1 MRVSCTADRHLETD
15 MDELATV
22 AILGLGLGFIAFVL
36 PIILYFR
43 VSELKRRVATLERAL
58 APGLDLRAAA
68 QTVSGLAD
76 ESEDGFLSAAPE
88 DKTPADSVGGS
99 LASAAAET
107 ADLPQP
113 DADAPVSGPFA
124 HLPRRDSSPQA
135 KPVEPSTKP
144 AIDREREIGGKW
156 TVWAGGIALAI
167 GGVFLVKYAI
177 DNNLFGPEVRI
188 LLGAVLGLGL
198 MAAGEFTRR
207 RPDVFAVPGFETAN
221 IPATL
226 TAAGSLTL
234 FADLYAAHALY
245 GLIGPALAFVALG
258 AVAVLTMLAAL
269 LHGPALAGLGVAA
282 SYAVPL
288 LVTSRE
294 PALVPAMTYILF
306 VSAAAIGIGR
316 ARFWLWLAGLAVAGL
331 CAYGFLFGFA
341 AGQGDRLA
349 LVLYLL
355 AATLLVLAGFVFRLH
370 RNAPAVPVA
379 VDWVATAALSAVL
392 LPLVLTLQFP
402 SGLGFSLLEAG
413 LLLVPFVL
421 ASHAPALRYAVFG
434 PLVVLLLLAF
444 GFGEGLMLDDLTRL
458 TLTGDAA
465 AVITPVPAEAV
476 AQLATFRLLL
486 GIEGLFLFAL
496 AFYASLRS
504 AARGLVTAAALAG
517 VVGLVG
523 IAWIRLEDWQVSVR
537 FGLLALALALLCLAM
552 AEHFTA
558 RFGRRQ
564 SSQAAPFVPGGE
576 AALAGWVIAGLTS
589 AVLSA
594 CFSLGSA
601 ALTVALGLL
610 PLIVAATGLRHRL
623 VALRWLVPLSVLPY
637 AARLLWDPFIVGDQL
652 GATPLFNALLPG
664 YGLPAL
670 GLAGAAVL
678 LSFRS
683 RDLPALGAQA
693 LAILFGVLALAMLAL
708 HSVDPVFRF
717 SGNGMELQASAVLVL
732 IGCAVA
738 LGLTRLGRNTVSPV
752 LTWGAMA
759 VSLAGMGFG
768 ALTLSA
774 LVNPLMTGE
783 PVGMGHVFN
792 WVTYA
797 YGLPAVLYT
806 VLALAAAPV
815 RPRRYVQATM
825 LFAALLG
832 FWFVNLTIRQAFSP
846 DYLDAAPI
854 SELETYVTSLVWLVI
869 GVGLLGFGFLRA
881 SLGLRKLSGVVIAAV
896 VLKVFLID
904 MSSLEGVMRA
914 LSFVGLGLTLMGIGV
929 AYQRLVLRLPAPL
942 PAADDTARP

>member
-1 MRVSCTADRHLETD
+1 
-15 MDELATV
+15 MDELAMLTIV
-22 AILGLGLGFIAFVL
+22 GLILGFIAFVL
-36 PIILYFR
+36 PVVLYLR
-43 VSELKRRVATLERAL
+43 VSELKHRVARLELAL
-58 APGLDLRAAA
+58 ARGVTPAVPE
-68 QTVSGLAD
+68 QTAPTVTASAEADPVPADMPSGAGLAANPD
-76 ESEDGFLSAAPE
+76 EDRQSGEAA
-88 DKTPADSVGGS
+88 SV
-99 LASAAAET
+99 
-107 ADLPQP
+107 P
-113 DADAPVSGPFA
+113 GPFA
-124 HLPRRDSSPQA
+124 HLPRRDSAPQT

-188 LLGAVLGLGL
+188 LLGAILGLGL

-207 RPDVFAVPGFETAN
+207 WPSVFSVPGFETAN

-245 GLIGPALAFVALG
+245 GLLGPASAFVALG

-294 PALVPAMTYILF
+294 PALVPAMTYVLF

-331 CAYGFLFGFA
+331 TAYGFLFGFA

-370 RNAPAVPVA
+370 RNAPAVPVS
-379 VDWVATAALSAVL
+379 VDWVATAALSTVL

-402 SGLGFSLLEAG
+402 SSLGFSLVEAG

-421 ASHAPALRYAVFG
+421 ACLAPALRYAVIA
-434 PLVVLLLLAF
+434 PLLVLLLLAF
-444 GFGEGLMLDDLTRL
+444 GFGDGLRLDDLTRL

-465 AVITPVPAEAV
+465 ALITPVPAEA
-476 AQLATFRLLL
+476 AERLATFRLLI
-486 GIEGLFLFAL
+486 GIEGVGLFAL

-504 AARGLVTAAALAG
+504 AARGPVTGAALVG

-537 FGLLALALALLCLAM
+537 FGLLALSLALLCLAM

-576 AALAGWVIAGLTS
+576 AALASWVISGLTL
-589 AVLSA
+589 AVLAA

-610 PLIVAATGLRHRL
+610 PLIVAGTGLRHRL

-637 AARLLWDPFIVGDQL
+637 AARLMWDPFIVGHEL
-652 GATPLFNALLPG
+652 GTTALLNALLPG

-670 GLAGAAVL
+670 GLAGAAEL
-678 LSFRS
+678 LSRQMK
-683 RDLPALGAQA
+683 DLPALGTQA
-693 LAILFGVLALAMLAL
+693 LAIVFGVLALAMLAL
-708 HSVDPVFRF
+708 HAVDPAFRF
-717 SGNGMELQASAVLVL
+717 TGEGMGLQAGAVLVL
-732 IGCAVA
+732 IGGAVA
-738 LGLTRLGRNTVSPV
+738 LGLTRLGRGNLSPV
-752 LTWGAMA
+752 LSVGAMA
-759 VSLAGMGFG
+759 VSLAGMALG
-768 ALTLSA
+768 AVTLCGLA
-774 LVNPLMTGE
+774 NPWLTGE
-783 PVGMGHVFN
+783 PAGTGVVLN

-797 YGLPAVLYT
+797 YGLPALLYMG
-806 VLALAAAPV
+806 LARAAAPV
-815 RPRRYVQATM
+815 RPRLYVRVTA
-825 LFAALLG
+825 LFAALMG
-832 FWFVNLTIRQAFSP
+832 FLFVNLTIRNAFSP
-846 DYLDAAPI
+846 VILDAA
-854 SELETYVTSLVWLVI
+854 SVGELETYVYSIVWLLI
-869 GVGLLGFGFLRA
+869 GVALLGLGFLRA
-881 SLGLRKLSGVVIAAV
+881 SLLLRQISGVVIAAV

-904 MSSLEGVMRA
+904 MASLEGVMRA

-929 AYQRLVLRLPAPL
+929 VYQRLVLRQPKPFAPAPGSG
-942 PAADDTARP
+942 RP